1 MRRFN
6 DLTIPELQD
15 MNPTKMEL
23 FEDLKE
29 CYDFALPQQW
39 LDNFSKW
46 CEVNFVDVTY
56 SLIRG
61 TTVVGYKDSFGEF
74 ITRCTEVFDAYEAWQ
89 DSLSQST

>member
-15 MNPTKMEL
+15 MRVTKMKL
-23 FEDLKE
+23 FKDLE
-29 CYDFALPQQW
+29 QCYDFALPQEW
-39 LDNFSKW
+39 LNNFAKW

-56 SLIRG
+56 DLIRG
-61 TTVVGYKDSFGEF
+61 TTVVGYKDFSGEF

-89 DSLSQST
+89 DSLSHST